1 MYVIAPNIM
10 VKFLDCSEN
19 GVYQLLFSKFA
30 DAGSDPVIFVRI
42 RSFLSASGKKCP
54 HWWLGLARIVQKQ
67 DKISFF
73 FSFFYLKPNV
83 EFSRNQL

>member
-10 VKFLDCSEN
+10 VKFLDCGEN

-54 HWWLGLARIVQKQ
+54 HWWLGLARIVQYKNRT
-67 DKISFF
+67 KSL
-73 FSFFYLKPNV
+73 FSFPF
-83 EFSRNQL
+83 FT